1 MRRPLLALC
10 FLVVLCTVF
19 PQKAHALLRSPNVA
33 LCGTGTE
40 TTCFNSCTT
49 SCAAAC
55 AGTGWGYAA
64 CFAACHAACWPAC
77 VYAACAADTTNVTGS
92 GSNGAGTCEALDG
105 SYTDSTAICLPD
117 PPFYYF
123 ACSVTVPCCSESGA
137 QQIIEDAFDNYRKC
151 FIMDSFYKDHYLKEG
166 LQPWATTLRNAFMLN
181 SVMKGMI
188 IDASNMLS
196 AMLDMQ
202 KQAVQTAKNY
212 APSEE
217 ICRIG
222 TLSRGLTASDAH
234 ATAAQLVISQAG
246 LARNLGTMFSVGAS
260 GRGDDSYNRISEF
273 VDQFCDISD
282 NKSGLDELCK
292 TGPAISDAS
301 HNRDIDYAR
310 SVDARPTL
318 KGSFTDS
325 SLQQDES
332 NIFALGNYLYGHWQ
346 PLKRDS
352 LAAINEKAGSIESYN
367 EYRSIVA
374 RRAAAQNT
382 FAAIASMRASG
393 SGSPDEYIAG
403 VLQRLGLNAVQIMS
417 YAAGSDYNNTGTSVK
432 QMATSYNG
440 QMEMLTRKIYQDPAF
455 YANLMDSAANIKRT
469 SAAMGGIGLMQDRD
483 IYKSTTRSEMLLAL
497 LVELE
502 AHRVADN
509 EHSAR
514 LK

>member
-1 MRRPLLALC
+1 MRRLLLALC
-10 FLVVLCTVF
+10 FFFALCTF
-19 PQKAHALLRSPNVA
+19 MPQTSYAAVRPSNPACNGVPLENS
-33 LCGTGTE
+33 
-40 TTCFNSCTT
+40 CFSSCTT
-49 SCAAAC
+49 SCTAAC
-55 AGTGWGYAA
+55 AGTGWGFAA
-64 CFAACHAACWPAC
+64 CFAACHPPCWRGC
-77 VYAACAADTTNVTGS
+77 VLAACAPDLTPVVGS
-92 GSNGAGTCEALDG
+92 GSNGAGTCEALNG
-105 SYTDSTAICLPD
+105 SYTDSTAVCLPD
-117 PPFYYF
+117 PPFNYF
-123 ACSVTVPCCSESGA
+123 KCSVTVPCCSQSGA
-137 QQIIEDAFDNYRKC
+137 KQIIEDAFDNYRKC
-151 FIMDSFYKDHYLKEG
+151 FIMDRFYKDHYLKEG
-166 LQPWATTLRNAFMLN
+166 LQPWSATLRNAFMLN

-222 TLSRGLTASDAH
+222 TLSRGLSASDAR
-234 ATAAQLVISQAG
+234 ATTTQLIISQAG

-260 GRGDDSYNRISEF
+260 GRGDDSYNRLNEL
-273 VDQFCDISD
+273 VEQFCDIGD

-292 TGPAISDAS
+292 TGPAIDDGH
-301 HNRDIDYAR
+301 HNRDIDYTR
-310 SVDARPTL
+310 SVDTKPTL
-318 KGSFTDS
+318 KANFTDT
-325 SLQQDES
+325 SLQKDES
-332 NIFALGNYLYGHWQ
+332 DILALGNYLYGHWQ

-352 LAAINEKAGSIESYN
+352 LAAISEKSGSIEGYN
-367 EYRSIVA
+367 EYRSIIA

-382 FAAIASMRASG
+382 YAAITSMRTAG

-403 VLQRLGLNAVQIMS
+403 VLQRLGMNAVQIMS
-417 YAAGSDYNNTGTSVK
+417 YAAGSDYNNNGTSVK
-432 QMATSYNG
+432 QMSTSYNG

-455 YANLMDSAANIKRT
+455 YANLMDSAANVKRT

-502 AHRVADN
+502 AHRIADN